1 MLIFKLLISCG
12 IIGLCA
18 YMGNLKANKLKS
30 REYILRE
37 MVTFLSLVEN
47 EIKYMMSILPN
58 AYEAARQKL
67 TTNLKDVIGKIVVDM
82 LSCDNIYLTEQS
94 IVNNISNLTELTD
107 YDRNVFSST
116 LKNLGRSDLT
126 SQINIIQNG
135 ISILENQIKEAN
147 EIKLKNSKLYRTIG
161 TITGLMI
168 VVIFI

>member
-1 MLIFKLLISCG
+1 
-12 IIGLCA
+12 
-18 YMGNLKANKLKS
+18 
-30 REYILRE
+30 
-37 MVTFLSLVEN
+37 
-47 EIKYMMSILPN
+47 MMSILPN

-67 TTNLKDVIGKIVVDM
+67 TTNLKDIIGKIVVDM

>member
-18 YMGNLKANKLKS
+18 YMGNLKASKLHS

-37 MVTFLSLVEN
+37 MVTFFSLVEN

>member
-18 YMGNLKANKLKS
+18 YMGNLKANKLNS

-47 EIKYMMSILPN
+47 EIKYMLSILPN
-58 AYEAARQKL
+58 AYETARQKL